1 MCGIIICIAP
11 ASPFLGDNATSKFN
25 QPRKQTQADNKYQP
39 LLIAN
44 EFSQTKTIKK
54 TWLISIVFLNYL
66 LVGYQLLQTNHF
78 PKNHRPFHRLSRVM
92 DHHSLNLTAVLWQS
106 CHHRRFWGSRGEG
119 NKWGDTTLFNG
130 SCS

>member
-54 TWLISIVFLNYL
+54 NIANQYPFLKPICWLDINYCKP
-66 LVGYQLLQTNHF
+66 TIAS
-78 PKNHRPFHRLSRVM
+78 P
-92 DHHSLNLTAVLWQS
+92 
-106 CHHRRFWGSRGEG
+106 E
-119 NKWGDTTLFNG
+119 
-130 SCS
+130 